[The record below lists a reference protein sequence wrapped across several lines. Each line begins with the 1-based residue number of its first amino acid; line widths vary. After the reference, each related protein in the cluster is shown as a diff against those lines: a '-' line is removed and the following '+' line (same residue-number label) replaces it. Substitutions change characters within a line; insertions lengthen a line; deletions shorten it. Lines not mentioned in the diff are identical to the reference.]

1 MQTAKFTHMNRA
13 LRIFFTCISL
23 IWVGCG
29 EEGAEKK
36 LDNLEV
42 LVEVSDDG
50 SGEVT
55 IIASADNAEYFKF
68 FFGDSNDEIP
78 VQQEFGSILHTYEES
93 GTYTIK
99 VQAHQNEDD
108 FIFET
113 EDVEIDLFI
122 AVPTT
127 GYTTPTTYANMNLIW
142 QEEFDGT
149 EINTSNWTF
158 EIGDGCPNVC
168 GWGNNELEYYRQE
181 NASIYEGNLMIEAK
195 AEAFGSRSYT
205 STRMITKGKFDFK
218 YGRVDIR
225 AALPEGKGVWPALW
239 MLGANIDTEGWP
251 KCGEIDIMEKIGGGI
266 EEKKVYGTVHWF
278 ADAYASYGG
287 NFTSSTE
294 GIFNDKFHVFSIT
307 WDAEFIRWYVD
318 DVKFHEIDITPS
330 HLSEFREEFFLILN
344 VAVGGNWPGSPD
356 SSTKFPQRMFVD
368 YIRVFQPQ

>member
-1 MQTAKFTHMNRA
+1 MNRA
-13 LRIFFTCISL
+13 LQVFFLTCISL
-23 IWVGCG
+23 MWVGCG
-29 EEGAEKK
+29 ENEPEKK
-36 LDNLEV
+36 VENLV
-42 LVEVSDDG
+42 ISVEVPTDG
-50 SGEVT
+50 TGEVA
-55 IIASADNAEYFKF
+55 IIANADNAKYFKF
-68 FFGDSNDEIP
+68 FFGDVDNETP

-93 GTYTIK
+93 GVYTIK
-99 VQAHQNEDD
+99 VQAHLNEAD

-113 EDVEIDLFI
+113 EDIEIELFI

-127 GYTTPTTYANMNLIW
+127 GYTTPATYANMNLIW
-142 QEEFDGT
+142 QDEFDGI
-149 EINTSNWTF
+149 EINPSKWTF

-181 NASIYEGNLMIEAK
+181 NASIYGGNLMIEARS
-195 AEAFGSRSYT
+195 EAFGAKSYT

-266 EEKKVYGTVHWF
+266 EEKRVHGTVHWF
-278 ADAYASYGG
+278 ADAYANYGG
-287 NFTSSTE
+287 SFTGSTE

-318 DVKFHEIDITPS
+318 DVKFHEIDIRPS
-330 HLSEFREEFFLILN
+330 HLSEFRENFFLILN

>member
-1 MQTAKFTHMNRA
+1 MAT
-13 LRIFFTCISL
+13 
-23 IWVGCG
+23 
-29 EEGAEKK
+29 
-36 LDNLEV
+36 
-42 LVEVSDDG
+42 
-50 SGEVT
+50 
-55 IIASADNAEYFKF
+55 ADNAEYFKF
-68 FFGDSNDEIP
+68 FFGEVANEIP
-78 VQQEFGSILHTYEES
+78 VQQEFGSILHTYEKS
-93 GTYTIK
+93 GTYTVK
-99 VQAHQNEDD
+99 VQAHRNETD

-113 EDVEIDLFI
+113 EDVEIDLFVT
-122 AVPTT
+122 VPAT
-127 GYTTPTTYANMNLIW
+127 GYTTPTSYANMNLIW
-142 QEEFDGT
+142 QDEFNGT
-149 EINTSNWTF
+149 EVDGNKWTF

-168 GWGNNELEYYRQE
+168 GWGNNELEYYRTE
-181 NASIYEGNLMIEAK
+181 NASILEGNLMIEAK
-195 AEAFGSRSYT
+195 AELFGGKSYT

-225 AALPEGKGVWPALW
+225 AALPEGKGIWPALW

-278 ADAYASYGG
+278 ATAYANYGG
-287 NFTSSTE
+287 SFTGSTE

-318 DVKFHEIDITPS
+318 DVKFHEIDIRPS
-330 HLSEFREEFFLILN
+330 HLSEFRENFFLILN